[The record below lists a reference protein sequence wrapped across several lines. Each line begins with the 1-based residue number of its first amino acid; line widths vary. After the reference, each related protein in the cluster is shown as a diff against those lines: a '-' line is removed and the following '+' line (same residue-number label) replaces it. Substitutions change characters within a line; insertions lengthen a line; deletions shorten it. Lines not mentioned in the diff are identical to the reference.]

1 VSIQPTKIVK
11 AFERAVQVHVED
23 EEEYDVAGMQSSETF
38 GRLSKSRMNR
48 FVTHWIKGEN
58 NEV

>member
-1 VSIQPTKIVK
+1 VNIQSNKIVK
-11 AFERAVQVHVED
+11 AFEKAVQVHAED
-23 EEEYDVAGMQSSETF
+23 EEEYDVAGVQSSHTF
-38 GRLSKSRMNR
+38 GSLSKSRMNR

>member
-1 VSIQPTKIVK
+1 MKIQPNKIVK
-11 AFERAVQVHVED
+11 AFEKAVQVHAED
-23 EEEYDVAGMQSSETF
+23 EEEYDVAGMQASHTF
-38 GRLSKSRMNR
+38 GPLSKSRMNR